1 MPTYEYQCR
10 TCESRFDVVQSF
22 ADAALAVCPQVG
34 DSASPAE
41 CVSPG
46 EGVVKKV
53 FSVPAITFK
62 GDGFYKTDS
71 RKAARKGSSA
81 SGSNGD
87 SGVVSEATTRSEAGS
102 SDVGSGDT
110 GSGGDSDG
118 SSKDSSKNNS
128 KNNNGGSKRGIEKSV
143 SKSSSDSKKAPASV

>member
-34 DSASPAE
+34 DSATPAE

-53 FSVPAITFK
+53 FSVPAITFE

-71 RKAARKGSSA
+71 RKAARKVSSV

-87 SGVVSEATTRSEAGS
+87 SGVVSDAMTGSETGS
-102 SDVGSGDT
+102 SDTGSGDT
-110 GSGGDSDG
+110 GSGGDG
-118 SSKDSSKNNS
+118 SSKDSS
-128 KNNNGGSKRGIEKSV
+128 KNNNGGSKRGIEKSA
-143 SKSSSDSKKAPASV
+143 SKNSSDSKKTPASV

>member
-10 TCESRFDVVQSF
+10 TCEARFDVMQSF
-22 ADAALAVCPQVG
+22 ADDALSACPQVG
-34 DSASPAE
+34 DAASPAA

-71 RKAARKGSSA
+71 RKASAKVSGGSPSD
-81 SGSNGD
+81 D
-87 SGVVSEATTRSEAGS
+87 SGPEGGS
-102 SDVGSGDT
+102 RTGDDSGAD
-110 GSGGDSDG
+110 SKSDSDG
-118 SSKDSSKNNS
+118 DSSSRAVDS
-128 KNNNGGSKRGIEKSV
+128 KNGNGKPASKRGA
-143 SKSSSDSKKAPASV
+143 DSKKTPASV

>member
-10 TCESRFDVVQSF
+10 TCEARFDVMQSF
-22 ADAALAVCPQVG
+22 ADDALSACPQVG
-34 DSASPAE
+34 DAASPAA

-71 RKAARKGSSA
+71 RKASAKVSGGSDGDLGVGSDSGGDTA
-81 SGSNGD
+81 SD
-87 SGVVSEATTRSEAGS
+87 SGVSKEA
-102 SDVGSGDT
+102 
-110 GSGGDSDG
+110 
-118 SSKDSSKNNS
+118 
-128 KNNNGGSKRGIEKSV
+128 EKSD
-143 SKSSSDSKKAPASV
+143 KSSSDSVKTPVPV

>member
-34 DSASPAE
+34 DSATPVE

-71 RKAARKGSSA
+71 RKAARKVSSV

-87 SGVVSEATTRSEAGS
+87 SGVVSDAMTGSETGS

-110 GSGGDSDG
+110 GSSGDG

>member
-34 DSASPAE
+34 DSATPAE

-71 RKAARKGSSA
+71 RKAARKVSSA

-87 SGVVSEATTRSEAGS
+87 SGVVSDATTGREAGS

-110 GSGGDSDG
+110 GSGGDG
-118 SSKDSSKNNS
+118 SSKDNSKNNS
-128 KNNNGGSKRGIEKSV
+128 GGSKRGIEKSA
-143 SKSSSDSKKAPASV
+143 SKSSSDSKKTPASV